1 MRSVTEHLE
10 LLLAGV
16 EPLSP
21 IEVRLGE
28 ARGCVLAETVTA
40 PWPLPQFDNSSMD
53 GYAVRT
59 DDLLAATDA
68 EPIELDVVADLPAGR
83 RPTESVGRGQAIR
96 IMTGAPMP
104 DGADSVVPVEA
115 TNGGI
120 RVVVISAP
128 AIRGEHI
135 RRAGEDVVT
144 GATVLEAGTVLG
156 PRHVA
161 LLGAVGHGSVAVHP
175 RPRVVILTTGDELVE
190 PGNELAPGQIC
201 DSNGPTLAAA
211 AWEAGAV
218 TFRVGPVA
226 DDAELLWRTLEDQL
240 VRADLIVT
248 TGGVSAGAYDTVK
261 EVLSKLGT
269 VEFIKV
275 AMQPGM
281 PQGYGWLGDDR
292 VPIFTLPGNPV
303 SAYVSFEVF
312 VRPVIR
318 RMLGYSAI
326 SRPIVGARCQGEIK
340 SSADR
345 TQFVRANLE
354 VVDGAYVVDP
364 VGGHGSHLIGGLANS
379 NALIILPP
387 ETTNVA
393 VGEYVRV
400 MRLDM
405 AE

>member
-1 MRSVTEHLE
+1 MKGVTEHLND
-10 LLLAGV
+10 LLDGI
-16 EPLSP
+16 EPLDP

-28 ARGCVLAETVTA
+28 ARGCVLAEDVTA
-40 PWPLPQFDNSSMD
+40 PWPLPQFDNSAMD

-59 DDLLAATDA
+59 DDLLAATA
-68 EPIELDVVADLPAGR
+68 ANPVELDVIEDLPAGR
-83 RPTESVGRGQAIR
+83 APVESVGLGQAIR

-104 DGADSVVPVEA
+104 AGADSVVPVEA

-120 RVVVISAP
+120 RVVTMSAP
-128 AIRGEHI
+128 AIRGAHI
-135 RRAGEDVVT
+135 RHVGEDVR
-144 GATVLEAGTVLG
+144 ADDLVLQAGTVLG
-156 PRHVA
+156 PRHIA
-161 LLGAVGHGSVAVHP
+161 LLGAVGHGRVAVHP

-190 PGNELAPGQIC
+190 PGNPLEPGQIC

-240 VRADLIVT
+240 VRADLVVT

-269 VEFIKV
+269 VTFTKV

-281 PQGYGWLGDDR
+281 PQGYGVLGEDR
-292 VPIFTLPGNPV
+292 IPIFTLPGNPV

-318 RMLGYSAI
+318 RMLGHTVLN
-326 SRPIVGARCQGEIK
+326 RPVIGARCLAEIN
-340 SSADR
+340 SPADR
-345 TQFVRANLE
+345 TQFVRANVSIAE
-354 VVDGAYVVDP
+354 GAYVVEP
-364 VGGHGSHLIGGLANS
+364 VGGHGSHLIGGLAS
-379 NALIILPP
+379 ANALIVLPP
-387 ETTNVA
+387 ETTKVA

-400 MRLDM
+400 LRLDQG
-405 AE
+405 E

>member
-59 DDLLAATDA
+59 DDLLAATEA
-68 EPIELDVVADLPAGR
+68 EPVELDVVADLPAGH
-83 RPTESVGRGQAIR
+83 RPPAAGGRGQAIR

-128 AIRGEHI
+128 AIRGAHI
-135 RRAGEDVVT
+135 RRAGEDVAT

-161 LLGAVGHGSVAVHP
+161 LLGAVGHGRVAVHP

-190 PGNELAPGQIC
+190 PGNELTPGQIC

-240 VRADLIVT
+240 VRADLVVT

-281 PQGYGWLGDDR
+281 PQGYGLLGDDR

-326 SRPIVGARCQGEIK
+326 SRPIVGARCQAEIK
-340 SSADR
+340 SPADR

-354 VVDGAYVVDP
+354 VVDGAYVVEP

-379 NALIILPP
+379 NSLIIVPP
-387 ETTNVA
+387 ETTSVA

-400 MRLDM
+400 MRLDV
-405 AE
+405 AG